1 MPTILSVSSH
11 YSLFTIHLVTIIM
24 SENTHIRSQVPSD
37 SEIEGLSYQATGKNW
52 FEYPIVV
59 HPHHTDYAGIVWHG
73 TYLTWMEEARV
84 ECLRS
89 IGIDFAD
96 LVAMGCDL
104 PVVDLS
110 IRYRRALRMGESAIV
125 KTRTVDM
132 TGVRIV
138 WEYAIQSPD
147 AQIVYLTGVVT
158 LVAVDL
164 DKGKIMR
171 QLPEAVKEAL
181 VRM

>member
-1 MPTILSVSSH
+1 
-11 YSLFTIHLVTIIM
+11 M
-24 SENTHIRSQVPSD
+24 SETTELRAKLPTTSA
-37 SEIEGLSYQATGKNW
+37 IENLSYRAISEGW

-59 HPHHTDYAGIVWHG
+59 HPHHTDYGGIVWHG

-104 PVVDLS
+104 NVVDLS

-125 KTRTVDM
+125 KTRTIDM

-138 WEYAIQSPD
+138 WEYEIQSENREL
-147 AQIVYLTGVVT
+147 VYLTGTVT
-158 LVAVDL
+158 LVAVDRE
-164 DKGKIMR
+164 KGKIMR
-171 QLPEAVKEAL
+171 QLPASVKDAL
-181 VRM
+181 VKMR

>member
-1 MPTILSVSSH
+1 
-11 YSLFTIHLVTIIM
+11 M
-24 SENTHIRSQVPSD
+24 SETTELRAELPTTSA
-37 SEIEGLSYQATGKNW
+37 IEKLSYRPTSEGW

-59 HPHHTDYAGIVWHG
+59 HPHHTDYGGIVWHG

-110 IRYRRALRMGESAIV
+110 LRYRRSLRMGESAIV
-125 KTRTVDM
+125 RTRTIDM
-132 TGVRIV
+132 EGVRIV
-138 WEYAIQSPD
+138 WEYEIQSAD
-147 AQIVYLTGVVT
+147 REIIYLTGTVT
-158 LVAVDL
+158 LVAVDRE
-164 DKGKIMR
+164 KGKIMR
-171 QLPEAVKEAL
+171 QLPASVKDAL
-181 VRM
+181 VKMR